1 MCGDVDHV
9 LPQWWPRCFAAVAA
23 LRTKTPS
30 DWRIWSKKQAG
41 PTKTCGGPERSN
53 GQKQTPCPQPP
64 AATEEQLQ
72 RKTFRESRTGQE
84 QELFDVTGTLCTSQP
99 DVPSPLLLFH
109 LRAETG
115 SCLLLNDPLTQATSL
130 NTTTKTLHATSA
142 LHMVIYSIRIIY
154 SSSFPGL
161 EQSFTMLDEVIF
173 RVTLQLESFLK

>member
-1 MCGDVDHV
+1 MAASA
-9 LPQWWPRCFAAVAA
+9 RCFAAVAA
-23 LRTKTPS
+23 KTDKNSERLENLVKKAGWTHEDLRG
-30 DWRIWSKKQAG
+30 A
-41 PTKTCGGPERSN
+41 ERSN
-53 GQKQTPCPQPP
+53 GQKQMPCPQPP

-84 QELFDVTGTLCTSQP
+84 QELFDVTGTLGTSQP

-115 SCLLLNDPLTQATSL
+115 SCLLLNGPLTQATYL
-130 NTTTKTLHATSA
+130 NTTTKTLDATST

-173 RVTLQLESFLK
+173 RVSLQLESFLK

>member
-1 MCGDVDHV
+1 MFYHSGGQC
-9 LPQWWPRCFAAVAA
+9 A
-23 LRTKTPS
+23 LLCCSGSLTDKNTERLENLV
-30 DWRIWSKKQAG
+30 KKAG
-41 PTKTCGGPERSN
+41 WTHADLRGGGAERSN

-72 RKTFRESRTGQE
+72 RKTFRQSRTGQE
-84 QELFDVTGTLCTSQP
+84 QELFDVTGTLGTSQP

-115 SCLLLNDPLTQATSL
+115 SCLLLNDPLTQATFL
-130 NTTTKTLHATSA
+130 NTTTKTFHATSA